1 MDLIGL
7 KIFHLWDPFIDKT
20 AGENLFAGW

>member
-1 MDLIGL
+1 LIGL